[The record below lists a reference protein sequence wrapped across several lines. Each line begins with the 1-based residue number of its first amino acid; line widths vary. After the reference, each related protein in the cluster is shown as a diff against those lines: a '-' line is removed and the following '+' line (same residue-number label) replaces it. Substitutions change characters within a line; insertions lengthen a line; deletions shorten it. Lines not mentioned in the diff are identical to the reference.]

1 MSDGKMVM
9 DKKQVIY
16 AMTET
21 INEMNRQMAF
31 QNGIPSDQ
39 VQQLLMQQQPE
50 LMRVNEMLYDKLV
63 TLGVINN

>member
-1 MSDGKMVM
+1 MVM

>member
-1 MSDGKMVM
+1 M